1 MNYTLSAYATPVPGE
16 TDTADNTYIDGTVT
30 IVYPGDVDA
39 DKDIDIY
46 DVVKITGIY
55 ASKYG
60 DPQFKPNS
68 DLDCNGKIQ
77 IYDVVICTSNYGYV
91 EPP

>member
-1 MNYTLSAYATPVPGE
+1 
-16 TDTADNTYIDGTVT
+16 IDGTVT

-55 ASKYG
+55 RSKYG

-68 DLDCNGKIQ
+68 DLDCNGEIQ
-77 IYDVVICTSNYGYV
+77 IYDVVMCTGNYGYV